1 MNILNIAAGRV
12 FRHAIAASIL
22 VILSG
27 QISAQ
32 VTKPTINSVAFMSGC
47 WEIRKPERKS
57 VISEQWMAPMGN
69 AMLGVSRT
77 VRAEKMSGFE
87 FMKLIEDEN
96 GITFFARPD
105 GATADTP
112 FKMTEW
118 SKNEAAFENAG
129 NDFPQKIIYKL
140 TAPDTLFARIE
151 GSMNGKISGIDFPY
165 VRVKCG

>member
-1 MNILNIAAGRV
+1 
-12 FRHAIAASIL
+12 
-22 VILSG
+22 
-27 QISAQ
+27 
-32 VTKPTINSVAFMSGC
+32 MSGC

-57 VISEQWMAPMGN
+57 VISEQWMAPLGN

-77 VRAEKMSGFE
+77 VKAEKMSGFE

-105 GATADTP
+105 GAPTDTP
-112 FKMTEW
+112 FKMT
-118 SKNEAAFENAG
+118 KGAANEAVFENAG